1 MEEYTDIVA
10 EEKKFKPRLF
20 KYPDY
25 KESMTV
31 FDVEDWEDEAL
42 LVLCK
47 KPIHGSDDE
56 LKSTNKIF
64 IWRGPDF
71 DAEDANQ
78 DVVTV

>member
-1 MEEYTDIVA
+1 MEEYVDIVT

-31 FDVEDWEDEAL
+31 FDVEDWEDDAL

-47 KPIHGSDDE
+47 KPVPGSDDQ
-56 LKSTNKIF
+56 L
-64 IWRGPDF
+64 
-71 DAEDANQ
+71 
-78 DVVTV
+78 

>member
-1 MEEYTDIVA
+1 MEEYIDIVE

-31 FDVEDWEDEAL
+31 FDVEDWEDDAL

-47 KPIHGSDDE
+47 KPIHG
-56 LKSTNKIF
+56 
-64 IWRGPDF
+64 
-71 DAEDANQ
+71 
-78 DVVTV
+78 

>member
-1 MEEYTDIVA
+1 MEEYIDIVE

-31 FDVEDWEDEAL
+31 FDVEDWEDDAL

-47 KPIHGSDDE
+47 KPVFG
-56 LKSTNKIF
+56 
-64 IWRGPDF
+64 
-71 DAEDANQ
+71 
-78 DVVTV
+78 